1 MALKKRKIKKSK
13 IILIVLF
20 IALVLFLVYFFY
32 FKKGDKKVPAP
43 QVEVIDS
50 IDKFNYEL
58 NDNETE
64 YYKSLF
70 DSLKN
75 LLLSEDYDEEEYAVL
90 VGKLF
95 LADFYDL
102 NSKVMKSDVGGTQF
116 VYLDYRNDFELGA
129 IDTVYSNVQSNVY
142 GDRKQSLPI
151 VKSID
156 KVDVS
161 SDSFEYNYDIDYDAY
176 CITFRIN
183 YEQELGYPSNVK
195 LILIHNDDKLEIA
208 KMDTL

>member
-1 MALKKRKIKKSK
+1 MALKKRKIKKRK
-13 IILIVLF
+13 IILILLF

-64 YYKSLF
+64 YYNSLF

-208 KMDTL
+208 KMETL

>member
-13 IILIVLF
+13 IVFIALF
-20 IALVLFLVYFFY
+20 IVLVLFLVYFFY
-32 FKKGDKKVPAP
+32 FKKSEKKVVAP

-64 YYKSLF
+64 YYNSLF
-70 DSLKN
+70 DLLKN
-75 LLLSEDYDEEEYAVL
+75 LLSSDNYDEEEYAVL
-90 VGKLF
+90 IGKLF

-116 VYLDYRNDFELGA
+116 VYSDYRNDFELGA

-142 GDRKQSLPI
+142 GDRKQSLPV

-176 CITFRIN
+176 SITFKIN

-195 LILIHNDDKLEIA
+195 LILIHNNDKLEIA
-208 KMDTL
+208 KMVTL